1 MNELDLTN
9 YVLNNITFIARAM
22 EEQETTLQFSRDG
35 EVCHMY
41 VADSTMLT
49 KVKKLIEKAPHNYKV
64 TRIDKT
70 SDGEVTGV
78 CVDFPKALLSFRTDV
93 YHREYSDERRAELV
107 ERAKNL
113 SASRTKSTANK

>member
-9 YVLNNITFIARAM
+9 YVLNNVTFITRAM

-49 KVKKLIEKAPHNYKV
+49 KVKDLMRKAPHNYKV

-78 CVDFPKALLSFRTDV
+78 AVDFPKKLITLRIDTPN
-93 YHREYSDERRAELV
+93 REYTEEQRAQAAARMKEM
-107 ERAKNL
+107 RK
-113 SASRTKSTANK
+113 TAARQ